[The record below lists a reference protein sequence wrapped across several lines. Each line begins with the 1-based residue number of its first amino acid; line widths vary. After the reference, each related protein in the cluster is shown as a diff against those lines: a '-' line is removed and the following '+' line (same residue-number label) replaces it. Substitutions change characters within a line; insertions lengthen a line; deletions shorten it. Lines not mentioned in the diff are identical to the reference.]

1 MKRVILA
8 TLAAFAA
15 VLSFMLWPAWRY
27 NPDVSHGLFMPVVF
41 IFLIHH
47 SRTAGPRRYLPSGA
61 GVLAATSALALAGL
75 GLLFLGGLYAAAVD
89 WSNALVGFLLAASLS
104 CLLLAALV
112 SFADERVRWIPFNWT
127 ALVAAGLWPLS
138 APIPPGTYTRLTVG
152 LQLWVSSGVL
162 HALHLLGVV
171 AFRQGNIIQLSTA
184 SVGVEE
190 ACSGVRS
197 LVSCVFVGI
206 FFSACLVS
214 RPWARALIIAL
225 AAPLALGMNFF
236 RSLMLT
242 LLANSGVDIAGTW
255 HDATGFAVLGLT
267 AVLLASLALLLERGV
282 AKEKGSAGASPG
294 GVPRSTGRSRVLAG
308 NLDDGRQDPSPARP
322 MRDSAAASACATF
335 SSQRVLAV
343 VLALAS
349 ALIVLFYVN
358 THPGVRRDAPVPDL
372 WTMMPE
378 SQPGWTVTTIDYLND
393 FRDVLQTDVLAQRT
407 YTRDGPDGQ
416 LQVTL
421 YAAYWRPG
429 QASVSLV
436 ATHAPDACWPGAG
449 WVLQPL
455 PQSQEAVAAGGRNLA
470 TAEYRLF
477 TSPHTPQ
484 YVWFWHLYDG
494 QPIAYINPYSLG
506 RLLHIA
512 WLYGFRHDGD
522 QMFVR
527 VSSNRPWA
535 EFAKEAFLQ
544 QFFTR
549 LQPLGL

>member
-282 AKEKGSAGASPG
+282 AKEKGSAGA
-294 GVPRSTGRSRVLAG
+294 
-308 NLDDGRQDPSPARP
+308 
-322 MRDSAAASACATF
+322 
-335 SSQRVLAV
+335 
-343 VLALAS
+343 
-349 ALIVLFYVN
+349 
-358 THPGVRRDAPVPDL
+358 
-372 WTMMPE
+372 
-378 SQPGWTVTTIDYLND
+378 
-393 FRDVLQTDVLAQRT
+393 
-407 YTRDGPDGQ
+407 
-416 LQVTL
+416 
-421 YAAYWRPG
+421 
-429 QASVSLV
+429 
-436 ATHAPDACWPGAG
+436 
-449 WVLQPL
+449 
-455 PQSQEAVAAGGRNLA
+455 
-470 TAEYRLF
+470 
-477 TSPHTPQ
+477 
-484 YVWFWHLYDG
+484 
-494 QPIAYINPYSLG
+494 
-506 RLLHIA
+506 
-512 WLYGFRHDGD
+512 
-522 QMFVR
+522 
-527 VSSNRPWA
+527 
-535 EFAKEAFLQ
+535 
-544 QFFTR
+544 
-549 LQPLGL
+549 